1 MPGMIYIH
9 TIIIL
14 LHLHCRVSLGELMC
28 DLESACDGIREITT
42 CTVTED
48 QPKPIQDISYIYSA
62 GTRVAEPRCQE
73 LHATFSSNKET
84 SFVIKWK
91 PPRSSYLQGF
101 SIQIGDSL
109 HGTRFRQ
116 YHMDLGTDQK
126 CLKYELQSRTFELR
140 CNYIGYSP
148 RLDIILTSLP
158 RLYNVQG
165 STDNLMSL
173 ILPVRGINQQ
183 KSFHLNKSCELTV
196 DDYLYKIEFEKEC
209 GNTLSAETKV
219 SAETENHLPYTLG
232 LVCTALIVVIIIV
245 TFLVLKKKV
254 GFLESNKHI
263 HQSDGNTCTQSSLK
277 IQDQESLNNGECH
290 WNSSGLQ
297 HTNPENT
304 VTTKTLHNELLR
316 SSGSQTSIATQDIE
330 YSMIELN
337 FGSPLNN
344 LNK

>member
-1 MPGMIYIH
+1 
-9 TIIIL
+9 
-14 LHLHCRVSLGELMC
+14 
-28 DLESACDGIREITT
+28 
-42 CTVTED
+42 
-48 QPKPIQDISYIYSA
+48 
-62 GTRVAEPRCQE
+62 
-73 LHATFSSNKET
+73 
-84 SFVIKWK
+84 
-91 PPRSSYLQGF
+91 
-101 SIQIGDSL
+101 
-109 HGTRFRQ
+109 
-116 YHMDLGTDQK
+116 MDLRTDQK

-140 CNYIGYSP
+140 CNYTGYSP
-148 RLDIILTSLP
+148 RLDVILTSLP

-173 ILPVRGINQQ
+173 ILPVRGANLQ

-209 GNTLSAETKV
+209 DTTLSAETKV

-232 LVCTALIVVIIIV
+232 LVCTAFVVVIIIV
-245 TFLVLKKKV
+245 TLLVLKKKV

-304 VTTKTLHNELLR
+304 VTTRTLHNELLR
-316 SSGSQTSIATQDIE
+316 SSGSQASIATQDIE

>member
-14 LHLHCRVSLGELMC
+14 LHLHYRVSLGELMC

-48 QPKPIQDISYIYSA
+48 QPKPIKDISYIYSA

-73 LHATFSSNKET
+73 LHSTFSSNKET

-91 PPRSSYLQGF
+91 PPRSSHLQGF

-116 YHMDLGTDQK
+116 YHMDLRTDQK
-126 CLKYELQSRTFELR
+126 CLIYELQSRTFELR
-140 CNYIGYSP
+140 CNYSGYSP
-148 RLDIILTSLP
+148 RLDVILTSLP

-173 ILPVRGINQQ
+173 ILQVRGANQQ
-183 KSFHLNKSCELTV
+183 KSFYLNKSCELTV
-196 DDYLYKIEFEKEC
+196 DDYLYKTEFEKEC
-209 GNTLSAETKV
+209 GTTLSAETKV

-232 LVCTALIVVIIIV
+232 LVCTAFVVVIIIV
-245 TFLVLKKKV
+245 TLLVLKKKV

-263 HQSDGNTCTQSSLK
+263 RQSDGNTCTQSSLK
-277 IQDQESLNNGECH
+277 IQDQESLNNSECH

-297 HTNPENT
+297 HTNPQNT

>member
-1 MPGMIYIH
+1 
-9 TIIIL
+9 
-14 LHLHCRVSLGELMC
+14 
-28 DLESACDGIREITT
+28 
-42 CTVTED
+42 
-48 QPKPIQDISYIYSA
+48 
-62 GTRVAEPRCQE
+62 
-73 LHATFSSNKET
+73 
-84 SFVIKWK
+84 
-91 PPRSSYLQGF
+91 
-101 SIQIGDSL
+101 
-109 HGTRFRQ
+109 
-116 YHMDLGTDQK
+116 MDLRTDQK
-126 CLKYELQSRTFELR
+126 CLIYELQSRTFELR
-140 CNYIGYSP
+140 CNYTGYSP
-148 RLDIILTSLP
+148 RLDVILTSLP

-183 KSFHLNKSCELTV
+183 KSFYLNKSCELTV

-209 GNTLSAETKV
+209 ETTLSAETKV

-232 LVCTALIVVIIIV
+232 LVCTAFVVVIIIV

-254 GFLESNKHI
+254 
-263 HQSDGNTCTQSSLK
+263 
-277 IQDQESLNNGECH
+277 ESLNNGECH

-304 VTTKTLHNELLR
+304 VTTRTLHNELLR
-316 SSGSQTSIATQDIE
+316 SSGSQASIATQDIE

>member
-14 LHLHCRVSLGELMC
+14 LHLHYRVSLGELMC

-48 QPKPIQDISYIYSA
+48 QPKPIKDISYIYSA

-73 LHATFSSNKET
+73 LHSTFPSNKET

-91 PPRSSYLQGF
+91 PPRSSHLQGF

-116 YHMDLGTDQK
+116 YHMDLRTDQK
-126 CLKYELQSRTFELR
+126 CLIYELQSRTFELR
-140 CNYIGYSP
+140 CNYTGYSP

-173 ILPVRGINQQ
+173 ILPVRGINQR
-183 KSFHLNKSCELTV
+183 KSFYLNKSCELTV

-209 GNTLSAETKV
+209 DTTLSAETKV

-232 LVCTALIVVIIIV
+232 LVCTAFVVVIIIV

-263 HQSDGNTCTQSSLK
+263 RQSDGNTCTQSFLK
-277 IQDQESLNNGECH
+277 IQDQESLNNSECH

-304 VTTKTLHNELLR
+304 VTIKTLHNELLR